1 MGISHRRFPL
11 AGYRRHFIRP
21 SGAFSLLLAIGPP
34 RLPESFKEMSAHAQ
48 LREREYPFDP
58 SLLMAALDVSPASL
72 AVAENGRILFADR
85 EFAATLDMPHIS
97 EIRGQLLSDIL
108 PQNTRYLDLWEPQ
121 FSPGGPMQIEALSST
136 FERNRRA
143 FQVIRI
149 RSVPLNNTSDT
160 PRRESQ
166 KMETIGRLT
175 AGIAHDFNNLLTGI
189 LLYSDLLMAEVEPD
203 RRVRRHAE
211 AIHKAGKDGMAL
223 VQQLMSPPHEGTPE
237 IKPLSWNQVIG
248 EMGSLL
254 ARLAGETV
262 EIETKLTQSLGLI
275 ELEAGQ
281 AERIILNLV
290 INARH
295 AIPGV
300 GKITLSTRNVT
311 GQAGNSETKMRRPAS
326 WVEFSIT
333 DNGIGMDKKTLA
345 KAFHPFFTTKPRS
358 LGNGLGLTTVQDIV
372 KRARGTVEIESQI
385 GKGTS
390 VTIRMPK
397 IAVQSN

>member
-1 MGISHRRFPL
+1 
-11 AGYRRHFIRP
+11 
-21 SGAFSLLLAIGPP
+21 
-34 RLPESFKEMSAHAQ
+34 MSANVQ

-58 SLLMAALDVSPASL
+58 SILMAALDASPASL

-85 EFAATLDMPHIS
+85 AFAASLDMPHIS
-97 EIRGQLLSDIL
+97 EIQGRLLSEML
-108 PQNTRYLDLWEPQ
+108 PQNTRYLDSWEPQ
-121 FSPGGPMQIEALSST
+121 FSPGSAMQIEAFSST
-136 FERNRRA
+136 FEKNRRA

-149 RSVPLNNTSDT
+149 RSVPLSNGSDT
-160 PRRESQ
+160 PRRES
-166 KMETIGRLT
+166 KKLETIGRLT

-189 LLYSDLLMAEVEPD
+189 MLYSDLLLAEVEPG

-223 VQQLMSPPHEGTPE
+223 VQQLMSPPPEGATE
-237 IKPLSWNQVIG
+237 IKPLSWNQVIA
-248 EMGSLL
+248 EMRSLL
-254 ARLAGETV
+254 SRLAGETV

-275 ELEAGQ
+275 ELDAGQ

-290 INARH
+290 MNARH

-300 GKITLSTRNVT
+300 GKISLSTGNVT
-311 GQAGNSETKMRRPAS
+311 GRVGNSETKMQRPAS
-326 WVEFSIT
+326 WVEFSVT

-372 KRARGTVEIESQI
+372 KRAGGTAEIESEI
-385 GKGTS
+385 GKGTT
-390 VTIRMPK
+390 VTIRMPTTA
-397 IAVQSN
+397 IENN